1 MSPNKLVAT
10 QLYGAYIMAMYQTYD
25 VRGGA
30 DQGRKAIPLI
40 RDQLAA
46 MGLDGLFVPHEDEWQ
61 NEYLPDCTERLSWA
75 TGFTGSAGSAI
86 IMKDSAFL
94 FSDGRYTIQAEV
106 QTAPDLIQRRD
117 LVEQG
122 PTVWLKT
129 DAPKGAK
136 IGYDPKLVAPDMLA
150 RLAEAAAESGVTLVA
165 VAANP
170 IDLAWEDRPSEPVAE
185 IVPHVEA
192 FSGET
197 SASKRSRLGEKLAHD
212 GIDASVLTAPAALAW
227 LFNIRGRDVTRTPL
241 PLGSAIL
248 RADGTATLYVN
259 PEKVTPALRG
269 FLGNEVS
276 IAPEADFQTALSGFA
291 GQRVLVDPA
300 LSSAH
305 VFSTLEANNAN
316 VVRAQ
321 DPTVL
326 PRATKNDVEIA
337 GTKRAHARDGVALVK
352 FLHWFDQE
360 SPKDYLTEID
370 VCKALEAFRVET
382 GALQDL
388 SFDSISGTGPNGAM
402 PHYRV
407 TEDTNRKLDQDNLFL
422 IDSGGQYLDGTT
434 DVTRTIAVG
443 TPTAEMKD
451 RYTRVLK
458 GHIALSRV
466 RFPKGTTGSAL
477 DALARMSLWEVGLDY
492 DHGTGHGVGSYL
504 GVHEGPHRIAK
515 MPNHVGLEAG
525 MIVSNEPGFYKTDG
539 FGIRVENLQFVTPA
553 SDIEG
558 GERPMLGFE
567 TLTLAPIDTRC
578 IDVGLLSHVERD
590 WLNSY
595 HARVLAE
602 IGPRVEGDVL
612 EWLKAA
618 TAAV

>member
-1 MSPNKLVAT
+1 
-10 QLYGAYIMAMYQTYD
+10 MYQTYD

-40 RDQLAA
+40 RQQLTH

-75 TGFTGSAGSAI
+75 TGFTGSAGAAI
-86 IMKDSAFL
+86 IMRENAFL
-94 FSDGRYTIQAEV
+94 FSDGRYTIQAET
-106 QTAPDLIQRRD
+106 QTAAELIERRD
-117 LVEQG
+117 LVEAG
-122 PTVWLKT
+122 PAVWLKT

-150 RLAEAAAESGVTLVA
+150 RLADAAKDAGVTLVA
-165 VAANP
+165 LDANP
-170 IDLAWEDRPSEPVAE
+170 IDLAWDDRPAEPTAE
-185 IVPHVEA
+185 IVAHPES
-192 FSGET
+192 FSGEA
-197 SASKRSRLGEKLAHD
+197 SASKRSRIGEKLTRD

-227 LFNIRGRDVTRTPL
+227 LFNIRGQDVTRTPL

-248 RADGTATLYVN
+248 RADGTATLFVK

-276 IAPEADFQTALSGFA
+276 IGSDADFAAALADMA

-305 VFSTLEANNAN
+305 VFSTLEAGNAQI
-316 VVRAQ
+316 VRGQ
-321 DPTVL
+321 DPTVM
-326 PRATKNDVEIA
+326 PRATKNEVEID
-337 GTKRAHARDGVALVK
+337 GTRRAHARDGAALVR

-370 VCKALEAFRVET
+370 VCKKLEEFRIET

-388 SFDSISGTGPNGAM
+388 SFDSISGAGPNGAM
-402 PHYRV
+402 CHYRV
-407 TEDTNRKLDQDNLFL
+407 TSETNRKLDQDSLFL

-443 TPTAEMKD
+443 TPSDEMKD
-451 RYTRVLK
+451 RFTRVLK

-477 DALARMSLWEVGLDY
+477 DALARMPLWEVGLDY

-515 MPNHVGLEAG
+515 MPNFVGLEAG

-539 FGIRVENLQFVTPA
+539 YGIRIENLQFVTA
-553 SDIEG
+553 AAEIDG
-558 GERPMLGFE
+558 GEKAMLGFE
-567 TLTLAPIDTRC
+567 TLTLAPIDSRV
-578 IDVGLLSHVERD
+578 IEVSMLSPVERD
-590 WLNSY
+590 WLNGY

-602 IGPRVEGDVL
+602 IGPRVEGEVL
-612 EWLKAA
+612 AWLKAA
-618 TAAV
+618 TAPL

>member
-1 MSPNKLVAT
+1 
-10 QLYGAYIMAMYQTYD
+10 MYQTYD

-30 DQGRKAIPLI
+30 DQGRKALPLI
-40 RDQLAA
+40 REQLIA

-75 TGFTGSAGSAI
+75 TGFTGSAGAAI
-86 IMKDSAFL
+86 IMAHTAIL
-94 FSDGRYTIQAEV
+94 FSDGRYTLQAQT
-106 QTAPDLIQRRD
+106 QTAAELFERHDLTD
-117 LVEQG
+117 AG
-122 PTVWLKT
+122 PAVWLKNE
-129 DAPKGAK
+129 APRGAK

-150 RLAEAAAESGVTLVA
+150 RLSDAAMESGITLVSLPT
-165 VAANP
+165 NP
-170 IDLAWEDRPSEPVAE
+170 IDVAWQDRPGEPVAE
-185 IVPHVEA
+185 IMPHPIS
-192 FSGET
+192 FSGES
-197 SASKRSRLGEKLAHD
+197 SASKRSRLGEKLKRD
-212 GIDASVLTAPAALAW
+212 GVDASVLTAPAALAW
-227 LFNIRGRDVTRTPL
+227 LFNIRGQDVTRTPL

-248 RADGTATLYVN
+248 RPDGTATLFVK

-276 IAPEADFQTALSGFA
+276 ISLDSDFADALASLS

-305 VFSTLEANNAN
+305 VFGVLEGAGAH
-316 VVRAQ
+316 VMRAQ

-326 PRATKNDVEIA
+326 PRATKNDVEID
-337 GTKRAHARDGVALVK
+337 GTRRAHARDGVALVR

-360 SPKDYLTEID
+360 APLGYLTEMD
-370 VCKALEAFRVET
+370 VCKALEGFRVQT

-388 SFDSISGTGPNGAM
+388 SFDSISGAGPNGAIV
-402 PHYRV
+402 HYRV
-407 TEDTNRKLDQDNLFL
+407 TEQTNRKLDQDNLFL

-451 RYTRVLK
+451 RFTRVLK

-477 DALARMSLWEVGLDY
+477 DALARLPLWEVGLDY

-539 FGIRVENLQFVTPA
+539 FGIRIENLQFVTPA
-553 SDIEG
+553 VSIEG
-558 GERPMLGFE
+558 GERSMLGFE
-567 TLTLAPIDTRC
+567 TLTLAPIDTRVV
-578 IDVGLLSHVERD
+578 DVALLSPTERD
-590 WLNSY
+590 WLNAY
-595 HARVLAE
+595 HRRVLTE
-602 IGPRVEGDVL
+602 IGPRVEGEVL
-612 EWLKAA
+612 AWLKAA
-618 TAAV
+618 TAPI